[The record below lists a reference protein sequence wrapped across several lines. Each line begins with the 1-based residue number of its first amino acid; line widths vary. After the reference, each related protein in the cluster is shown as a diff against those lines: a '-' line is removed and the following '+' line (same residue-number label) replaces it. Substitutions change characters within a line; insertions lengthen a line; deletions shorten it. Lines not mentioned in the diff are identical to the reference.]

1 MQRTDK
7 PPVRPV
13 EGLALLMVAA
23 IALLAF
29 LSAAAAAQVRVGLDP
44 LPVLPGALVFP
55 LLILLTLA
63 AFHIFLIQIKFK
75 SEQIILP
82 VVSLLFVIGLVMI
95 FRLRGPDGVSQQ
107 LLRGFIPGVIL
118 AGVFIAKPH
127 LIEVLRR
134 WAVPIGLIGLLLPFA
149 TALFGVVD
157 ETGARL
163 ALKLGPLP
171 SIQTSELIKISLIIF
186 LAWYIERQGKAA
198 EGRARIVFR
207 WLRIPA
213 LQYFVPG
220 VLFVV
225 IATLALVLMS
235 DYGAVLILG
244 GIFIAMLYAGFETR
258 IFTTVSLIGLGLV
271 ILMGI
276 LLAFTWK
283 IPPVIQYRFIAFL
296 DPWSMDVITID
307 GISTGITISEGPGYQ
322 LQQAIYAIISGGVT
336 GTGLGFGAPY
346 YVPLAH
352 SDFILA
358 AIVEEL
364 GSVIGVPVLFLF
376 AALVLRIFRVVF
388 LLPQGQIFER
398 LLLVGIGIHLF
409 IQVFVMAGGTLN
421 VLPVTGVTIP
431 FVSQGGVA
439 LLVNLTEVGIV
450 LAILR
455 RMEAQET

>member
-1 MQRTDK
+1 MLNK
-7 PPVRPV
+7 PPVRPI
-13 EGLALLMVAA
+13 EGLALLMVGT
-23 IALLAF
+23 IAVLGF
-29 LSAAAAAQVRVGLDP
+29 LSTAAAGQVQLGNDP
-44 LPVLPGALVFP
+44 LPVLPGALLFP
-55 LLILLTLA
+55 LLVVATLA
-63 AFHIFLIQIKFK
+63 AFHYFLIHHKFE
-75 SEQIILP
+75 SEQIIWP
-82 VVSLLFVIGLVMI
+82 TVGLLFVIGLVVI
-95 FRLRGPDGVSQQ
+95 FRLRGPEGVSQQ
-107 LLRGFIPGVIL
+107 LIRGFIPGVVL
-118 AGVFIAKPH
+118 AGGFIAKPH
-127 LIEVLRR
+127 LIETLRR
-134 WAVPIGLIGLLLPFA
+134 WAVPIGLFGLLLPFA
-149 TALFGVVD
+149 TAIFGAVD

-198 EGRARIVFR
+198 EGRARLVFG

-220 VLFVV
+220 ALFVS

-258 IFTTVSLIGLGLV
+258 IFTSVSLIGLGLV
-271 ILMGI
+271 VLTAIILS
-276 LLAFTWK
+276 FTWK
-283 IPPVIQYRFIAFL
+283 IPAVIQYRFIAFL
-296 DPWSMDVITID
+296 NPWSMDVITID

-336 GTGLGFGAPY
+336 GKGLGFGAPY

-358 AIVEEL
+358 AIVEEM
-364 GSVIGVPVLFLF
+364 GAVIAVPILFLF
-376 AALVLRIFRVVF
+376 AVLLLRIFRIVF
-388 LLPQGQIFER
+388 LLPQGQVFER

-421 VLPVTGVTIP
+421 LLPVTGVTIP
-431 FVSQGGVA
+431 FLSQGGVA
-439 LLVNLTEVGIV
+439 LLVNLTEIGMV
-450 LAILR
+450 LAVLR
-455 RMEAQET
+455 RMEGQEG